1 MLGNRKVISELGRF
15 RFSNNKFFV
24 IHINSLPAY
33 GQYSVWINQCSC
45 VCYSFYYL
53 IIQVE
58 HFLGIERKYE
68 LGGGSLPCKRNL
80 EIDWLVL
87 AMYFL
92 LKLDWLQETGA
103 KFYIINLK
111 VVLNLVSK
119 LYMGCIVRSM
129 TFLVSL

>member
-87 AMYFL
+87 AISLAVNRPLQKIDHQPKVINQKEL
-92 LKLDWLQETGA
+92 LRDLVDLLHCCLVT
-103 KFYIINLK
+103 FYSNFH
-111 VVLNLVSK
+111 VL
-119 LYMGCIVRSM
+119 
-129 TFLVSL
+129 